1 MSTESLAAALQRE
14 HREIDAGIDSFLRTG
29 NTGALTR
36 AIRALRRHI
45 YLEEE
50 FLFPP
55 VREAG
60 LVAPI
65 FVMLREHGQL
75 WATLDALDT
84 ALTEHAPADTVS
96 DLCRQLTVLELH
108 HNPKEERIVY
118 PQADQALTARATA
131 RLRAFQDSGTLP
143 NGWVC
148 ERARVP
154 SR

>member
-1 MSTESLAAALQRE
+1 MTESLAAALVRE
-14 HREIDAGIDSFLRTG
+14 HREIDDGIQEFVRVGDTR
-29 NTGALTR
+29 ALTR

-55 VREAG
+55 LRDAG
-60 LVAPI
+60 LLAPI

-75 WATLDALDT
+75 WDTLDALDR
-84 ALTEHAPADTVS
+84 ALTSGGAADIVC
-96 DLCRQLTVLELH
+96 DLCRQLMVLEQH

-118 PQADQALTARATA
+118 PQADHVLTAPATT
-131 RLRAFQDSGTLP
+131 RLRDFLAAGVLP
-143 NGWVC
+143 DGWVC
-148 ERARVP
+148 ERARMA

>member
-1 MSTESLAAALQRE
+1 MTTESLAAALQRE
-14 HREIDAGIDSFLRTG
+14 HREIDAGVETFVATG
-29 NTGALTR
+29 DAWALTG

-55 VREAG
+55 LSGTG

-65 FVMLREHGQL
+65 LVMLREHGQI
-75 WATLDALDT
+75 WAVLDRLDA
-84 ALTEHAPADTVS
+84 ALAGLAAPDVVR
-96 DLCRQLTVLELH
+96 DLCRQLTVLEQH
-108 HNPKEERIVY
+108 HNPKEERTLY
-118 PQADQALTARATA
+118 PQSDHALTAAAAA
-131 RLRAFQDSGTLP
+131 RLQDFLASGALP
-143 NGWVC
+143 DGWVC